1 MRCDREHFEVKT
13 RMEDPEGDP
22 VVVVMVV
29 VVVVVVVQV
38 LPLFVRKRC
47 AVVTCF
53 PVVSR
58 SLERDVCK

>member
-1 MRCDREHFEVKT
+1 
-13 RMEDPEGDP
+13 MEDPEGDP

>member
-22 VVVVMVV
+22 VVV